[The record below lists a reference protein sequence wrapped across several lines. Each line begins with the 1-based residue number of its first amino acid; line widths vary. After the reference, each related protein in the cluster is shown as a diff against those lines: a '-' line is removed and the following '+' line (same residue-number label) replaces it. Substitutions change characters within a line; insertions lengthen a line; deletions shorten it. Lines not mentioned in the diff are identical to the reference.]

1 MFLTARQLEALH
13 RANGSNG
20 HLVLPYRARLTPL
33 AADWVRARKIA
44 LGYSDDGARPENGKA
59 TANDSPPPLAVSRA
73 SAETVSA
80 GASAAPPTGAI
91 LWWCDGPC
99 GPAKAALVTQSKESP
114 LRPIELPAEQ
124 RQTVPVI
131 RALAVE
137 IKNGRA
143 AAGVLL
149 VQSAAAAMVYSNRC
163 PSLRAIVGTCLEAVE
178 QGIQQVAANV
188 LVIEYPHRTL
198 HQVKSMLA
206 RFARARRELPEDVR
220 RQLELLGACG

>member
-1 MFLTARQLEALH
+1 MFLTARQLEDLH

-20 HLVLPYRARLTPL
+20 HLVVPYRARLTPL

-59 TANDSPPPLAVSRA
+59 TANESPTPLAVSRA
-73 SAETVSA
+73 SAETASA
-80 GASAAPPTGAI
+80 GASAAPSTGAI

-137 IKNGRA
+137 IKTGRA
-143 AAGVLL
+143 TAGVLL
-149 VQSAAAAMVYSNRC
+149 VQSAAAAMVYANRC
-163 PSLRAIVGTCLEAVE
+163 LSLRAIVGTCLDAVE

-188 LVIEYPHRTL
+188 LVIEHPHRTL

-206 RFARARRELPEDVR
+206 RFARAGRELPEAVR
-220 RQLELLGACG
+220 RQLEELGACA